1 MIIIK
6 QKKKRIN
13 SLLFYVIIYIGGY
26 MEICYPKNEKD
37 IDELVEF
44 FDGVFSEFT
53 IINESTSLGHKELMI
68 SQFNEDPKFIMYIKD
83 NNKIIAGLFS
93 FYSEATN
100 NVTLSLLGVLKEYRH
115 NSYGSK
121 LIKELI
127 KKSSEKNC
135 DKIILTSK
143 TINYDFYIKNGFKPI
158 LDFVVFKNVSKEE
171 FERNNKYKFE
181 LYNYKT
187 HEYMMDGNKKVST
200 RVEYIVDYP
209 KMEYLDYYNN
219 LYSSAGYY
227 FVKELPQKRRLM

>member
-1 MIIIK
+1 
-6 QKKKRIN
+6 
-13 SLLFYVIIYIGGY
+13 

-37 IDELVEF
+37 IDELLKF
-44 FDGVFSEFT
+44 FDDVFSDFT
-53 IINESTSLGHKELMI
+53 IINESTSLRHKELMM
-68 SQFNEDPKFIMYIKD
+68 SQFNEDPEFIMYIKD

-100 NVTLSLLGVLKEYRH
+100 TVTLSLLGVLKEYRK
-115 NSYGSK
+115 NNYGSK
-121 LIKELI
+121 LLNELI
-127 KKSSEKNC
+127 RISNEKNC

-143 TINYDFYIKNGFKPI
+143 TVNYDFYIKNGFKPI

-171 FERNNKYKFE
+171 FERNNKYNFE

-209 KMEYLDYYNN
+209 KMEYLKYYNS

-227 FVKELPQKRRLM
+227 FVKELNNNKKLHI